1 MLPRNP
7 AKTSLSSEWT
17 IFPFFF
23 SGLDPF
29 TDDEEGDALYQCF
42 LPENDP
48 SYPRMKAASGPKI
61 IK

>member
-1 MLPRNP
+1 MDDF
-7 AKTSLSSEWT
+7 SV
-17 IFPFFF
+17 FF